1 MECNAEA
8 VYVGLLGR
16 LCFAILLRGG
26 IARGAQ
32 GDSISG
38 LPRFEV
44 TGCAKVDQVE
54 MAPGRT
60 HDVSRL
66 DITKNDR
73 WLARVQVI
81 QHGTELD
88 SYVQH
93 IMQREAAISGF
104 L

>member
-8 VYVGLLGR
+8 VNVGLLGR
-16 LCFAILLRGG
+16 LCLAILLRCG
-26 IARGAQ
+26 IARGAK

-44 TGCAKVDQVE
+44 TSRAKVDQIE
-54 MAPGRT
+54 MAPGSA

-66 DITKNDR
+66 DITKDDR
-73 WLARVQVI
+73 RLARVQVI
-81 QHGTELD
+81 KHGTKLD

-93 IMQREAAISGF
+93 GVQREAAIARF